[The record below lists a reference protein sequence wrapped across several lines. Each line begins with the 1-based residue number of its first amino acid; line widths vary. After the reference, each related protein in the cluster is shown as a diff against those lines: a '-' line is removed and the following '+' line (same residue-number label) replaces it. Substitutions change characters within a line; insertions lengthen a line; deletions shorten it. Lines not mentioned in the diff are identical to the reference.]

1 MTCRAKHGST
11 FTLWLA
17 CWLLFAPAAPAAE
30 NRNVLVLYSNHRLLP
45 ANLEFEAGLRET
57 LANSTQL
64 SAEFLDY
71 PRFDGESYMRALTTF
86 LREKY
91 ALRPPDVLV
100 VGGEGALDF
109 VLSHRAELFPRV
121 PVIHAA
127 VLRSF
132 LQSRPPLPADVVG
145 VPIEYD
151 FPGTI
156 ELALR
161 WHPHA
166 RRLVVVTGASAQ
178 DRAWEA
184 ELRGEVS
191 RFQDR
196 VSAEFLAGLPT
207 DAVLKRLS
215 ELGSDAVVF
224 TPGYFEDGVGR
235 LFSPRDAARLMA
247 AAAAGPVYGPFDTFI
262 GTGIVGGSMPN
273 FAAMGRQA
281 GRLVNDRLAG
291 PAPAPAAPRLPE
303 MMPKAV
309 NVDWRQIRR
318 WDIDPSAIP
327 NDAIVRFK
335 PPTLMEEHATAMVV
349 AMVVFLLQAGLIAG
363 LLFERRRRRRMELAV
378 QQQRLE
384 LAHASRLAVAGE
396 LTGAIAH
403 EINQPL
409 GAILSN
415 ADAAD
420 LLLASGADRRDELRA
435 ILADIR
441 QDNLRASEVIRRLR
455 ALLAKQPVDWH
466 PFDLNDAVR
475 ELEPVLRAEAR
486 RRGVALALRLAATA
500 AILVGDRVQ
509 IQQVLLNLA
518 LNAMEAVNGLPEA
531 RRAVAVSV
539 ERDAD
544 RLTLV
549 VRDQG
554 HGIAPEH
561 LPQLF
566 DSFFSTKP
574 RGMGLGLSITRT
586 LVEAHG
592 GRIWAESGAGS
603 GSGAGAVFRVEW
615 PAAGGAGTPEPA

>member
-1 MTCRAKHGST
+1 MMCRAKHGSILR
-11 FTLWLA
+11 LWVA

-30 NRNVLVLYSNHRLLP
+30 NRSVLVLYSNHRLLP
-45 ANLEFEAGLRET
+45 ANLEFETGLRET
-57 LANSTQL
+57 LANSTEL
-64 SAEFLDY
+64 NAEFLDY

-91 ALRPPDVLV
+91 ALRPPAVLV
-100 VGGEGALDF
+100 VGAEGALDF
-109 VLSHRAELFPRV
+109 VLRHRAELFPRI

-127 VLRSF
+127 VPRSF

-156 ELALR
+156 DLALR

-166 RRLVVVTGASAQ
+166 LRLVVVTGASAQ

-196 VSAEFLAGLPT
+196 VTAEFLAGLPT

-235 LFSPRDAARLMA
+235 LFSPREAARLMA

-291 PAPAPAAPRLPE
+291 GAPAAPRLPE

-335 PPTLMEEHATAMVV
+335 TPTLMEEHATAMVV
-349 AMVVFLLQAGLIAG
+349 AIVVFLLQAGLIAG

-378 QQQRLE
+378 HQQRCE
-384 LAHASRLAVAGE
+384 LTHASRLAVAGE

-441 QDNLRASEVIRRLR
+441 QDNVRASEVIRRLR
-455 ALLAKQPVDWH
+455 AMLAKQPVDWH
-466 PFDLNDAVR
+466 PVDLNDAVR

-486 RRGVALALRLAATA
+486 RREVALDLRLAPAAT
-500 AILVGDRVQ
+500 ILVGDRVQ

-518 LNAMEAVNGLPEA
+518 LNAMDAAHGLPEA
-531 RRAVAVSV
+531 RRTVAVSV

-544 RLTLV
+544 RLVLV
-549 VRDQG
+549 VRDRGQ
-554 HGIAPEH
+554 GIAPEH

-566 DSFFSTKP
+566 DSFFTTKP
-574 RGMGLGLSITRT
+574 QGMGLGLSITRT

-615 PAAGGAGTPEPA
+615 PVAGGAGTAEPS

>member
-1 MTCRAKHGST
+1 MMCRAKPGSILG
-11 FTLWLA
+11 LWVA
-17 CWLLFAPAAPAAE
+17 CWLLFAPAAPAGE
-30 NRNVLVLYSNHRLLP
+30 NRSVLVLYSNHRLLP

-57 LANSTQL
+57 LANSTEL
-64 SAEFLDY
+64 NAEFLDY

-91 ALRPPDVLV
+91 ALRPPAVLV
-100 VGGEGALDF
+100 VGAEGALDF
-109 VLSHRAELFPRV
+109 VLRHRAELFPRI

-127 VLRSF
+127 VPRSF

-207 DAVLKRLS
+207 HAVLQRLS

-235 LFSPRDAARLMA
+235 LFSPREAARLMA

-291 PAPAPAAPRLPE
+291 GAPTAPRLPE

-309 NVDWRQIRR
+309 NIDWRQIRR

-335 PPTLMEEHATAMVV
+335 TPTLMEEHATATLV
-349 AMVVFLLQAGLIAG
+349 ATVVFLLQAGLIAG

-378 QQQRLE
+378 QQQRFE

-441 QDNLRASEVIRRLR
+441 QDNVRASEVIRRLR
-455 ALLAKQPVDWH
+455 AMLAKQPVDWH

-475 ELEPVLRAEAR
+475 EVEPVLRAEAR
-486 RRGVALALRLAATA
+486 RRGVALDLRLAATA
-500 AILVGDRVQ
+500 TILVGDRVQ
-509 IQQVLLNLA
+509 IQQVLINLA
-518 LNAMEAVNGLPEA
+518 LNAMEAANGLPEA
-531 RRAVAVSV
+531 RRTVAVSV

-544 RLTLV
+544 RLVLV
-549 VRDQG
+549 VRDRGQ
-554 HGIAPEH
+554 GIAPEH

-566 DSFFSTKP
+566 DSFFTTKP
-574 RGMGLGLSITRT
+574 QGMGLGLSITRT

-615 PAAGGAGTPEPA
+615 PVAGGAGTAEPS

>member
-1 MTCRAKHGST
+1 MLR
-11 FTLWLA
+11 LWVA
-17 CWLLFAPAAPAAE
+17 CWLLLAPAAPAAE

-57 LANSTQL
+57 LAESTEV

-71 PRFDGESYMRALTTF
+71 PRFDGEPYMRALTRF

-100 VGGEGALDF
+100 VAAEGALDF
-109 VLSHRAELFPRV
+109 VLRHRAELFPGV

-127 VLRSF
+127 VPRSF
-132 LQSRPPLPADVVG
+132 LQSRPPLPAYVVG

-151 FPGTI
+151 FKGTI

-166 RRLVVVTGASAQ
+166 GRLVVVTGASAE
-178 DRAWEA
+178 DRVWEA
-184 ELRGEVS
+184 KLRGAVS
-191 RFQDR
+191 RFQGR
-196 VSAEFLAGLPT
+196 VTTEFLVGLPT
-207 DAVLKRLS
+207 DALLKRLG

-224 TPGYFEDGVGR
+224 TPGYFEDSVGHF
-235 LFSPRDAARLMA
+235 FSPREAARLMA
-247 AAAAGPVYGPFDTFI
+247 AAAAAPVYGPFDTFI
-262 GTGIVGGSMPN
+262 GTGIVGGSMPS

-281 GRLVNDRLAG
+281 GRLVNDRLASG
-291 PAPAPAAPRLPE
+291 APAAPRLPE
-303 MMPKAV
+303 LMPKAV

-318 WDIDPSAIP
+318 WDIDPSAVP
-327 NDAIVRFK
+327 DDAIVWFK
-335 PPTLMEEHATAMVV
+335 TPTFLEEHATETV
-349 AMVVFLLQAGLIAG
+349 AATLVFLLQAGLIAG
-363 LLFERRRRRRMELAV
+363 LLFERRRRCRVEEAV

-441 QDNLRASEVIRRLR
+441 HDNLRASEVIRRLR
-455 ALLAKQPVDWH
+455 ALLAKQPVDGH

-486 RRGVALALRLAATA
+486 RRGVALDVRLAATA
-500 AILVGDRVQ
+500 TVLVGDRVQ
-509 IQQVLLNLA
+509 IQQVLINLV
-518 LNAMEAVNGLPEA
+518 LNAMDAANGLPEA
-531 RRAVAVSV
+531 RRVVAVSV

-544 RLTLV
+544 RLALV
-549 VRDQG
+549 VRDRG
-554 HGIAPEH
+554 HGIAPEQ
-561 LPQLF
+561 LPKLF

-574 RGMGLGLSITRT
+574 QGMGLGLSITRT
-586 LVEAHG
+586 IVQAHG
-592 GRIWAESGAGS
+592 GRIWAESGP
-603 GSGAGAVFRVEW
+603 GAGAVFRVEW
-615 PAAGGAGTPEPA
+615 PAAGGVGTPEPA

>member
-1 MTCRAKHGST
+1 
-11 FTLWLA
+11 
-17 CWLLFAPAAPAAE
+17 
-30 NRNVLVLYSNHRLLP
+30 
-45 ANLEFEAGLRET
+45 
-57 LANSTQL
+57 
-64 SAEFLDY
+64 
-71 PRFDGESYMRALTTF
+71 
-86 LREKY
+86 
-91 ALRPPDVLV
+91 
-100 VGGEGALDF
+100 
-109 VLSHRAELFPRV
+109 
-121 PVIHAA
+121 
-127 VLRSF
+127 
-132 LQSRPPLPADVVG
+132 
-145 VPIEYD
+145 
-151 FPGTI
+151 
-156 ELALR
+156 
-161 WHPHA
+161 
-166 RRLVVVTGASAQ
+166 
-178 DRAWEA
+178 
-184 ELRGEVS
+184 
-191 RFQDR
+191 
-196 VSAEFLAGLPT
+196 
-207 DAVLKRLS
+207 
-215 ELGSDAVVF
+215 
-224 TPGYFEDGVGR
+224 
-235 LFSPRDAARLMA
+235 
-247 AAAAGPVYGPFDTFI
+247 
-262 GTGIVGGSMPN
+262 
-273 FAAMGRQA
+273 
-281 GRLVNDRLAG
+281 
-291 PAPAPAAPRLPE
+291 
-303 MMPKAV
+303 
-309 NVDWRQIRR
+309 
-318 WDIDPSAIP
+318 
-327 NDAIVRFK
+327 
-335 PPTLMEEHATAMVV
+335 
-349 AMVVFLLQAGLIAG
+349 
-363 LLFERRRRRRMELAV
+363 MELAV

-486 RRGVALALRLAATA
+486 RRGVALDLRLAATA
-500 AILVGDRVQ
+500 TILVGDRVQ

-518 LNAMEAVNGLPEA
+518 LNAMDAANGLPEA

-554 HGIAPEH
+554 QGIAPEH

-592 GRIWAESGAGS
+592 GRIWAESGPRRGRGVPGRMASGRRRGHTGAGMTTPTPLIHVVDDDESLRTALLRLLDAAGFNARGYASVGDFLLQPPPDGPGCVLLDVRMPGPS
-603 GSGAGAVFRVEW
+603 GLDLQAALLRQGNALPVVFLTGYADVAASVQAMKAGAVDFLTKPVQREALFERAPARARPRRGRARGPCASGAIARGLCRADPPRASGFR
-615 PAAGGAGTPEPA
+615 PRRRRSAQQTDRRCAGNRGTHRQDAARATDGEAGREFGGRTRPVGRAAATLARLIPFAFAIRPTFALSGKPPCPFAQ

>member
-1 MTCRAKHGST
+1 MMCRAKPGSILG
-11 FTLWLA
+11 LWVA
-17 CWLLFAPAAPAAE
+17 CWLLFAPAAPAGE
-30 NRNVLVLYSNHRLLP
+30 NRSVLVLYSNHRLLP

-57 LANSTQL
+57 LANSTEL
-64 SAEFLDY
+64 NAEFLDY

-91 ALRPPDVLV
+91 ALRPPAVLV
-100 VGGEGALDF
+100 VGAEGALDF
-109 VLSHRAELFPRV
+109 VLRHRAELFPRI

-127 VLRSF
+127 VPRSF

-207 DAVLKRLS
+207 HAVLQRLS

-235 LFSPRDAARLMA
+235 LFSPREAARLMA

-291 PAPAPAAPRLPE
+291 GAPAAPRLPE

-309 NVDWRQIRR
+309 NIDWRQIRR

-335 PPTLMEEHATAMVV
+335 TPTLMEEHATATLV
-349 AMVVFLLQAGLIAG
+349 ATVVFLLQAGLIAG

-378 QQQRLE
+378 QQQRFE

-420 LLLASGADRRDELRA
+420 LLLASGADRRDEFRA

-441 QDNLRASEVIRRLR
+441 QDNVRASEVIRRLR
-455 ALLAKQPVDWH
+455 AMLAKQPVDWH

-475 ELEPVLRAEAR
+475 EVEPVLRAEAR
-486 RRGVALALRLAATA
+486 RRGVALDLRLAATA
-500 AILVGDRVQ
+500 TILVGDRVQ
-509 IQQVLLNLA
+509 IQQVLINLA
-518 LNAMEAVNGLPEA
+518 LNAMEAANGLPEA
-531 RRAVAVSV
+531 RRTVAVSV

-544 RLTLV
+544 RLVLV
-549 VRDQG
+549 VRDRGQ
-554 HGIAPEH
+554 GIAPEH

-566 DSFFSTKP
+566 DSFFTTKP
-574 RGMGLGLSITRT
+574 QGMGLGLSITRT

-615 PAAGGAGTPEPA
+615 PVAGGAGTAEPS

>member
-1 MTCRAKHGST
+1 MMCRAKHGST
-11 FTLWLA
+11 LRLWVA

-30 NRNVLVLYSNHRLLP
+30 NRSVLVLYSNHRLLP

-57 LANSTQL
+57 LANSTEL

-91 ALRPPDVLV
+91 ALRPPAVLV
-100 VGGEGALDF
+100 VGAEGALDF
-109 VLSHRAELFPRV
+109 VLRHRAELFPGI

-127 VLRSF
+127 VPRSF

-196 VSAEFLAGLPT
+196 VTAEFLAGLPT

-235 LFSPRDAARLMA
+235 LFSPREAARLMA
-247 AAAAGPVYGPFDTFI
+247 AAAAAPVFGPFDTFI
-262 GTGIVGGSMPN
+262 GAGIVGGSMPN

-291 PAPAPAAPRLPE
+291 GAPAAPRLPE
-303 MMPKAV
+303 IVPNAV

-327 NDAIVRFK
+327 TDAIVSFK
-335 PPTLMEEHATAMVV
+335 PPTLLEEHATATVV
-349 AMVVFLLQAGLIAG
+349 ATVVFLLQAGLIAG

-378 QQQRLE
+378 QQQRFE

-455 ALLAKQPVDWH
+455 ALFAKHPVDWQ

-486 RRGVALALRLAATA
+486 RRGVALDMRLAATA

-518 LNAMEAVNGLPEA
+518 LNAMDAANGLPEA

-544 RLTLV
+544 RLDLV
-549 VRDQG
+549 VRDRGQ
-554 HGIAPEH
+554 GIAPEH
-561 LPQLF
+561 LPKLF

-592 GRIWAESGAGS
+592 GRIWAESGP
-603 GSGAGAVFRVEW
+603 GAGAVFRVEW
-615 PAAGGAGTPEPA
+615 PVAGGAGTPEPV

>member
-1 MTCRAKHGST
+1 MMSRAKHGSV
-11 FTLWLA
+11 FTLWVA
-17 CWLLFAPAAPAAE
+17 CWLLFAPAAPAVE
-30 NRNVLVLYSNHRLLP
+30 NRYVLVLYSNHRLLP

-57 LANSTQL
+57 LANSTEL
-64 SAEFLDY
+64 NAEFLDY
-71 PRFDGESYMRALTTF
+71 PRFDGESYSRALTRF

-91 ALRPPDVLV
+91 ALRPPVVLV
-100 VGGEGALDF
+100 VAGEKALDF
-109 VLSHRAELFPRV
+109 VLRHRAELFLRV
-121 PVIHAA
+121 PIIHAA

-145 VPIEYD
+145 VPIEFD

-166 RRLVVVTGASAQ
+166 RRLVVVTGASAR

-196 VSAEFLAGLPT
+196 VTAEFLAGLPT

-215 ELGSDAVVF
+215 ELGSDTVVF
-224 TPGYFEDGVGR
+224 TPGYFEDGVGH

-247 AAAAGPVYGPFDTFI
+247 AAAAAPVYGPFDTFI

-291 PAPAPAAPRLPE
+291 GAPAAPRLPE

-309 NVDWRQIRR
+309 NVDWRQIQR
-318 WDIDPSAIP
+318 WGIDPSAISD
-327 NDAIVRFK
+327 DAIVRFK
-335 PPTLMEEHATAMVV
+335 TPTLLEEHATATIVATVV
-349 AMVVFLLQAGLIAG
+349 LLVQAGLIAG
-363 LLFERRRRRRMELAV
+363 LLFERRRRRRIELAV
-378 QQQRLE
+378 QQQRFE

-420 LLLASGADRRDELRA
+420 FLLASGADRRDELRA

-441 QDNLRASEVIRRLR
+441 QDNVRASEVIRRLR
-455 ALLAKQPVDWH
+455 AMLAKQPVDWQ
-466 PFDLNDAVR
+466 PFDLNGAVR
-475 ELEPVLRAEAR
+475 ELEFVLRAEAR
-486 RRGVALALRLAATA
+486 RRKVALDLRLAATA
-500 AILVGDRVQ
+500 AILLGDRVQ

-518 LNAMEAVNGLPEA
+518 LNAMDAANGLPEA

-544 RLTLV
+544 RLALV
-549 VRDQG
+549 VRDRG

-561 LPQLF
+561 LPRLF

-592 GRIWAESGAGS
+592 GRIWAESS
-603 GSGAGAVFRVEW
+603 PGAGAVFRVEW
-615 PAAGGAGTPEPA
+615 PVAGGAGTAEPA

>member
-1 MTCRAKHGST
+1 MYRAKRRSIVR
-11 FTLWLA
+11 LWVA
-17 CWLLFAPAAPAAE
+17 CWLLFAQAVSAE
-30 NRNVLVLYSNHRLLP
+30 ENLCVLVLYSNHRLLP

-57 LANSTQL
+57 LAKSTEL
-64 SAEFLDY
+64 NAEFLDY
-71 PRFDGESYMRALTTF
+71 PRFDSESYLDAMTAF
-86 LREKY
+86 LHEKY
-91 ALRPPDVLV
+91 ALRPPSVLV
-100 VGGEGALDF
+100 VGGKGALEF
-109 VLSHRAELFPRV
+109 VLRHRDELFPRV
-121 PVIHAA
+121 PVIHGA
-127 VLRSF
+127 VPQSF

-145 VPIEYD
+145 VPIKFD

-161 WHPHA
+161 WHPRA
-166 RRLVVVTGASAQ
+166 RRLLVVTGVSAQ

-184 ELRGEVS
+184 ELRSDVS

-196 VSAEFLAGLPT
+196 VTTEFLAGLPT
-207 DAVLKRLS
+207 DALLQRLRA
-215 ELGSDAVVF
+215 LGGDTVVF
-224 TPGYFEDGVGR
+224 TPGYFEDGVGH
-235 LFSPRDAARLMA
+235 LFSPREAVGLMA
-247 AAAAGPVYGPFDTFI
+247 AAAAAPVYGPFDTFI

-273 FAAMGRQA
+273 FAAMGRQV
-281 GRLVNDRLAG
+281 GHLVNDWLAG
-291 PAPAPAAPRLPE
+291 GAPAAQRLPE
-303 MMPKAV
+303 IAPTAV
-309 NVDWRQIRR
+309 NLDWRQIQR

-327 NDAIVRFK
+327 DDAIVRFK
-335 PPTLMEEHATAMVV
+335 PPTLLEQYATETGV
-349 AMVVFLLQAGLIAG
+349 AIVVFLVQAGLIAG

-378 QQQRLE
+378 HQQRCE

-441 QDNLRASEVIRRLR
+441 QDDLRASEVIRRLR

-466 PFDLNDAVR
+466 PFDLNEAIR

-486 RRGVALALRLAATA
+486 RRRVALDLRLTATA
-500 AILVGDRVQ
+500 PLLLGDRIQ
-509 IQQVLLNLA
+509 IQQVLINLA
-518 LNAMEAVNGLPEA
+518 LNAMDAANGLPEA

-539 ERDAD
+539 EHDAD
-544 RLTLV
+544 RLILV
-549 VRDQG
+549 VRDRG
-554 HGIAPEH
+554 PGIAPEH

-566 DSFFSTKP
+566 DSFFSTKSQ
-574 RGMGLGLSITRT
+574 GMGLGLSITRT

-592 GRIWAESGAGS
+592 GRVWAESGS
-603 GSGAGAVFRVEW
+603 GMGAVFRVEW
-615 PAAGGAGTPEPA
+615 PAADGAGTPEPV

>member
-1 MTCRAKHGST
+1 
-11 FTLWLA
+11 
-17 CWLLFAPAAPAAE
+17 
-30 NRNVLVLYSNHRLLP
+30 
-45 ANLEFEAGLRET
+45 
-57 LANSTQL
+57 
-64 SAEFLDY
+64 
-71 PRFDGESYMRALTTF
+71 MRALTTF

-91 ALRPPDVLV
+91 ALRPPAVLV
-100 VGGEGALDF
+100 VGAEGALDF
-109 VLSHRAELFPRV
+109 VLRHRAELFPRI

-127 VLRSF
+127 VPRSF

-207 DAVLKRLS
+207 HAVLQRLS

-235 LFSPRDAARLMA
+235 LFSPREAARLMA

-291 PAPAPAAPRLPE
+291 GAPTAPRLPE

-309 NVDWRQIRR
+309 NIDWRQIRR

-335 PPTLMEEHATAMVV
+335 TPTLMEEHATATLV
-349 AMVVFLLQAGLIAG
+349 ATVVFLLQAGLIAG

-378 QQQRLE
+378 QQQRFE

-441 QDNLRASEVIRRLR
+441 QDNVRASEVIRRLR
-455 ALLAKQPVDWH
+455 AMLAKQPVDWH

-475 ELEPVLRAEAR
+475 EVEPVLRAEAR
-486 RRGVALALRLAATA
+486 RRGVALDLRLAATA
-500 AILVGDRVQ
+500 TILVGDRVQ
-509 IQQVLLNLA
+509 IQQVLINLA
-518 LNAMEAVNGLPEA
+518 LNAMEAANGLPEA
-531 RRAVAVSV
+531 RRTVAVSV

-544 RLTLV
+544 RLVLV
-549 VRDQG
+549 VRDRGQ
-554 HGIAPEH
+554 GIAPEH

-566 DSFFSTKP
+566 DSFFTTKP
-574 RGMGLGLSITRT
+574 QGMGLGLSITRT

-615 PAAGGAGTPEPA
+615 PVAGGAGTAEPS

>member
-1 MTCRAKHGST
+1 MMCRAKHGSILR
-11 FTLWLA
+11 LWVA
-17 CWLLFAPAAPAAE
+17 CWLLFAPAAPAGE
-30 NRNVLVLYSNHRLLP
+30 NRYVLVLYSNHRLLP

-57 LANSTQL
+57 LADSTEL
-64 SAEFLDY
+64 NAEFLDY
-71 PRFDGESYMRALTTF
+71 PRFDGESYTRALTTF

-109 VLSHRAELFPRV
+109 VLRHRAELFPRV

-166 RRLVVVTGASAQ
+166 RRLLVVTGASAQ

-184 ELRGEVS
+184 ELRDEVS

-207 DAVLKRLS
+207 DAVLQRLS

-235 LFSPRDAARLMA
+235 LFSPREAARLMA
-247 AAAAGPVYGPFDTFI
+247 AAAAAPVYGPFDTFI

-291 PAPAPAAPRLPE
+291 GAPAAPRLPE

-327 NDAIVRFK
+327 DDAIVRFK
-335 PPTLMEEHATAMVV
+335 TPTLMEEHATTTVV
-349 AMVVFLLQAGLIAG
+349 ATVVFLLQAGLIAG
-363 LLFERRRRRRMELAV
+363 LLFERRRRRRIELAV

-396 LTGAIAH
+396 LTGSIAH

-441 QDNLRASEVIRRLR
+441 RDDLRASEVIRRLR
-455 ALLAKQPVDWH
+455 ALLAKQPRGLA
-466 PFDLNDAVR
+466 P
-475 ELEPVLRAEAR
+475 LRSERCCPRARARAAR
-486 RRGVALALRLAATA
+486 RSAAARGGARPATCRDRPV
-500 AILVGDRVQ
+500 LVGDRIQ
-509 IQQVLLNLA
+509 IQQVLINLA
-518 LNAMEAVNGLPEA
+518 LNAMDAANGLPEA
-531 RRAVAVSV
+531 RRTVAVSV

-544 RLTLV
+544 RLALV

-554 HGIAPEH
+554 LGIAPEH

-574 RGMGLGLSITRT
+574 QGMGLGLSITRT